1 MNIWPFILLSAV
13 GVGAIG
19 LTRLGRASGKIV
31 TQVAARIFKIDI
43 ASLTIAID
51 ATIKNPTNTEIKIR
65 YPFIKIMHGD
75 RVLAS
80 STLKDEL
87 IAIKPYSETKIT
99 NIKIPLSYLYMAGLA
114 PEVLK
119 KLKDKSYK
127 IAFQIGLETGVM
139 FAGRNIP
146 YSSVQ
151 EVKI

>member
-1 MNIWPFILLSAV
+1 MNVWPFLLLSVV
-13 GVGAIG
+13 GIGAYG

-31 TQVAARIFKIDI
+31 TQVSGRIFSIDI
-43 ASLTIAID
+43 ANLTIGID
-51 ATIKNPTNTEIKIR
+51 ALIKNPTNTEIKIR
-65 YPFIKIMHGD
+65 YPFIKIMHED

-87 IAIKPYSETKIT
+87 IAIKPYSETRIT
-99 NIKIPLSYLYMAGLA
+99 NIKIPVSYLYMAGLA

-119 KLKDKSYK
+119 KLRDKSYK
-127 IAFQIGLETGVM
+127 IPFQIGLETGVM

-146 YSSVQ
+146 YSSTQ